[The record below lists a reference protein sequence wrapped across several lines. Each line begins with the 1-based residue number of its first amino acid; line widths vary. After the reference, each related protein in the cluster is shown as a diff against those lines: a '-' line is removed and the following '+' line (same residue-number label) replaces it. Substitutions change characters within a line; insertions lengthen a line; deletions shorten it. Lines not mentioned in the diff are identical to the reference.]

1 MDEARP
7 LRRGWTTGACATAAS
22 KAAFTAL
29 LTGEFPDPVEITLPG
44 GQRVAFALAAN
55 HKDACSATAGVIKD
69 AGDDPDVTHGAL
81 VLATVR
87 EAAAGSGVSFK
98 AGPGVGT
105 VTLPGL
111 PVPPGEPAINPVPR
125 KMMRAAIEQVASAL
139 GYAAGDAGD
148 VEIEISIPHGEEM
161 AAKTLNARLGILGGL
176 SILGTTG
183 VVIPYSCAAWIASIH
198 RGVDVARATGLD
210 HVAGATGRTSE
221 DAVRALYHLPEAALL
236 DMGDFVGGTLKYL
249 RKHPVARVTIAGGVA
264 KITKLAQGLLDLHSA
279 RGRVELGALADVAR
293 AAGGS
298 DELAMRI
305 VGCNTTAEAF
315 GLAAESRVALGD
327 AVAEGAW
334 DVAADVLAGADI
346 VLDIVIFDRE
356 GQLVGR
362 SLPKA
367 VATKPVHAAPP
378 KR

>member
-7 LRRGWTTGACATAAS
+7 LRRGWTTGACATAAT

-29 LTGEFPDPVEITLPG
+29 LTGEFPDPVEIALPG
-44 GQRVAFALAAN
+44 GRRVAFALAVNHRDAN
-55 HKDACSATAGVIKD
+55 TATAGVIKD

-81 VLATVR
+81 LLATVR
-87 EAAAGSGVSFK
+87 LRPAGSGVSFK

-125 KMMRAAIEQVASAL
+125 QMMREAIAQVASPL
-139 GYAAGDAGD
+139 GRAGD

-161 AAKTLNARLGILGGL
+161 AAKTLNARLGIVGGL

-183 VVIPYSCAAWIASIH
+183 VVVPYSCAAWIASIH
-198 RGVDVARATGLD
+198 RGIDVARAIGLQ
-210 HVAGATGRTSE
+210 HVAAATGRTSE
-221 DAVRALYHLPEAALL
+221 AAIKALYGLPEAALL

-249 RKHPVARVTIAGGVA
+249 RTHPLPRLTIAGGAA
-264 KITKLAQGLLDLHSA
+264 KMTKLAQGLLDLHSA
-279 RGRVELGALADVAR
+279 RGRVELGALAQVAR
-293 AAGGS
+293 ESGGT
-298 DELAMRI
+298 DALAQRMI
-305 VGCNTTAEAF
+305 GCNTTAEAF
-315 GLAAESRVALGD
+315 DLAGSAGIPLGD
-327 AVAEGAW
+327 AVAAKAW
-334 DVAADVLAGADI
+334 EVATELLAGTDT

-356 GQLVGR
+356 GTLVGK
-362 SLPKA
+362 SPSKPVPPKA
-367 VATKPVHAAPP
+367 AHAAPP